1 MVYRGRPSAACFLC
15 RERRIKCDK
24 KSPRCS
30 QCARMHVKCPGYRD
44 ALDQKFRDET
54 KSVVK
59 RAERIYKKSDLGDG
73 GQQEPIR
80 HDLVDL
86 TANVIQFESTPPSM
100 SHIFTLTPSMVDIAI
115 TNFMSSYIP
124 GSHYDYLPWMYGLA
138 SQESALSSTVQ
149 ATAMAYLSQ
158 ELCQSDL
165 MGIARRTYAKAL
177 RETNEA
183 LAHPST
189 ASSNSTLVSVLLLG
203 LFESLIWTHTGTPE
217 CWTTHTRGA
226 FAIIK
231 LRGLQQFETP
241 VGQQLFAQVAN
252 KVCINSLQ
260 HKSRLP
266 MGLEDLIERALQYK
280 PDSPPYQLIRLTSKV
295 SNLIADIYAST
306 KSASKAVQMLCQLD
320 EEYKQFAKYL
330 PLNWRY
336 HKSTLERPEE
346 LVYGNTGHWYPG
358 HRALQL
364 WNSYR
369 MTRIL
374 LNEVVHALADDAPTD
389 SKAQFRRQ
397 AIDNIEEMATEICTS
412 ISYFVGCSNLELH
425 RSEAA
430 FMAPALVTSRALAA
444 SLLWPL
450 SAVRGA
456 SLASKD
462 IRAYSVKG
470 LRYLGTVSRAP
481 QAAEVASQGP
491 DFDALQD
498 GLHMIYVS

>member
-1 MVYRGRPSAACFLC
+1 
-15 RERRIKCDK
+15 
-24 KSPRCS
+24 
-30 QCARMHVKCPGYRD
+30 MHAKCPGYRD
-44 ALDQKFRDET
+44 ALDQNFRDET
-54 KSVVK
+54 ESVVK
-59 RAERIYKKSDLGDG
+59 RAEKSYKKSDLGDAE
-73 GQQEPIR
+73 QQAPVR
-80 HDLVDL
+80 HNLVDL
-86 TANVIQFESTPPSM
+86 TANVIQFESMPPSM
-100 SHIFTLTPSMVDIAI
+100 SQIFTLTPSMDDVAV

-138 SQESALSSTVQ
+138 SPESALSSTVQ

-158 ELCQSDL
+158 ELGQADL
-165 MGIARRTYAKAL
+165 MRIARRTYAKAL

-203 LFESLIWTHTGTPE
+203 LFESLIWTHAGTPE

-231 LRGLQQFETP
+231 LRGLEQFETP

-252 KVCINSLQ
+252 IVCINSLRQ
-260 HKSRLP
+260 KSRLP
-266 MGLEDLIERALQYK
+266 MGLEDLIERALQHK

-295 SNLIADIYAST
+295 SNLIADVHANT

-320 EEYKQFAKYL
+320 QEYKQFAEYL

-374 LNEVVHALADDAPTD
+374 LNEAVHALASDVTTD
-389 SKAQFRRQ
+389 CKTRYRCQ
-397 AIDNIEEMATEICTS
+397 AVDNIEEMATEICAS
-412 ISYFVGCSNLELH
+412 ISYFVGCSNLEIH
-425 RSEAA
+425 RSEAT

-462 IRAYSVKG
+462 IRAYSVKR
-470 LRYLGTVSRAP
+470 LRYLGNVSRAP
-481 QAAEVASQGP
+481 QAAEVASKGSG
-491 DFDALQD
+491 FDALQD